1 MRMHAQAV
9 RGTSTARRAARSASL
24 AVLMLALALLA
35 LPGAPGAGAD
45 SGTYV
50 RLAQLAPDMSGATI
64 SISSVAGP
72 ARDVMLPDE
81 PYGGLSEYQRIEPGD
96 YVVTI
101 KSAGNATTPV
111 VSSA

>member
-1 MRMHAQAV
+1 MRMHPQAV
-9 RGTSTARRAARSASL
+9 RGTSTARRAARAASL
-24 AVLMLALALLA
+24 AVLVLALALLA

-81 PYGGLSEYQRIEPGD
+81 PYGGLSE
-96 YVVTI
+96 
-101 KSAGNATTPV
+101 
-111 VSSA
+111 